1 MKLITEFIEQYNK
14 EYDYYQKL
22 AQIICNKIE
31 DQLFKRG
38 IKAIVSFRAKKPER
52 LYDKLVKRNE
62 KKNYKTVS
70 EIYQDIVDL
79 AGIRVSLYFPS
90 ERELL
95 DEIIKEIFDVKLKK
109 DFPDNS
115 HTPKHTKR
123 FSGYWATHYRVQ
135 LKEEALIKRYQNTL
149 AEIQVASVLM
159 HAWSEV
165 EHDLVYKPYSG
176 ELSKEELSILDE
188 INGLVLAG
196 EIALE
201 RLQSAMALR
210 TENAA
215 IIDDKYELTNYIIN
229 KFKNNE
235 NVKYGNTFLIN
246 NILNNFKKID
256 TKVLNNYLNLINLE
270 DNETISN
277 QFLDIVIND
286 QSFTE
291 NKTWKNYISGLN
303 VSNSNTFEKFIKCWT
318 LLDESASYLTTDV
331 LNRESGIDKE
341 DGKVFLNRKYK
352 YLGKKFQI
360 LLDRKIIT
368 HQQYEHIISLRNLRN
383 DIVHNLQPPK
393 QIMNADYE
401 NIKKITLHLINQI
414 DDYNVKNKLEKELKS
429 I

>member
-1 MKLITEFIEQYNK
+1 MKIINEFIDQYNK

-22 AQIICNKIE
+22 SQIVSNKIE

-52 LYDKLVKRNE
+52 LLDKLVKRNE
-62 KKNYKTVS
+62 KKKYKNLN
-70 EIYQDIVDL
+70 EIYEDIVDL

-95 DEIIKEIFDVKLKK
+95 NEIINEIFDVKLKK
-109 DFPDNS
+109 DFPDNT
-115 HTPKHTKR
+115 HTPKYTKR

-135 LKEEALIKRYQNTL
+135 LKEHHLTKRYQNTL

-210 TENAA
+210 TEKSSK
-215 IIDDKYELTNYIIN
+215 IDDKYELTNYIFN
-229 KFKNNE
+229 YFKNKE
-235 NVKYGNTFLIN
+235 NIKFGNTYLIN
-246 NILNNFKKID
+246 NFLKTNEKID
-256 TKVLNNYLNLINLE
+256 TKLLNEYLNLINLE
-270 DNETISN
+270 DKESISN
-277 QFLDIVIND
+277 QLLDIYMNDSNAIQKDLIKKYINNLNLPNSNTPIFERFLKCWSILD
-286 QSFTE
+286 ETSLILTNDEYKFD
-291 NKTWKNYISGLN
+291 KTKFKYSGNRFDLLLKKNYINSEELN
-303 VSNSNTFEKFIKCWT
+303 II
-318 LLDESASYLTTDV
+318 LDLRV
-331 LNRESGIDKE
+331 
-341 DGKVFLNRKYK
+341 
-352 YLGKKFQI
+352 
-360 LLDRKIIT
+360 
-368 HQQYEHIISLRNLRN
+368 LRNEL
-383 DIVHNLQPPK
+383 VHNLKVPK
-393 QIMNADYE
+393 VLNTDFESLMT
-401 NIKKITLHLINQI
+401 ITRKLINKVE
-414 DDYNVKNKLEKELKS
+414 DKKSREKLEDTLNK

>member
-1 MKLITEFIEQYNK
+1 MKLIKEFIEQYNK

-31 DQLFKRG
+31 DQLFNRG

-52 LYDKLVKRNE
+52 LYDKLMKRNE
-62 KKNYKTVS
+62 KKNYKNVS

-95 DEIIKEIFDVKLKK
+95 DEIINEIFDVKLKK
-109 DFPDNS
+109 DFPDNNY
-115 HTPKHTKR
+115 TPKYTKR

-135 LKEEALIKRYQNTL
+135 LKEHSLTKRYQNTL

-176 ELSKEELSILDE
+176 ELSKEELAILDE

-210 TENAA
+210 TEKTSV
-215 IIDDKYELTNYIIN
+215 IDDKYELTNYIVN
-229 KFKNNE
+229 RFKNNE
-235 NVKYGNTFLIN
+235 NVKYGNPIFIYNFLKN
-246 NILNNFKKID
+246 HEKID
-256 TKVLNNYLNLINLE
+256 TKILNEYLNLINLE
-270 DNETISN
+270 DKETISD
-277 QFLDIVIND
+277 QLFDILLND
-286 QSFTE
+286 QSLLG
-291 NKTWKNYISGLN
+291 NKKFKDFISNLN
-303 VSNSNTFEKFIKCWT
+303 LSQSNSNIFERFIKCWA
-318 LLDESASYLTTDV
+318 LLDESANYLTDTEEKSENKRFKFLGSKFDILLADKIISEEDYQQIISFRKLRNEMV
-331 LNRESGIDKE
+331 HNSQVPSLMISDFENIKNITSRLISKID
-341 DGKVFLNRKYK
+341 DGKVKNR
-352 YLGKKFQI
+352 
-360 LLDRKIIT
+360 
-368 HQQYEHIISLRNLRN
+368 
-383 DIVHNLQPPK
+383 
-393 QIMNADYE
+393 
-401 NIKKITLHLINQI
+401 
-414 DDYNVKNKLEKELKS
+414 LEKELKA

>member
-1 MKLITEFIEQYNK
+1 MKIINEFIDQYNK

-22 AQIICNKIE
+22 SQIVSNKIE

-52 LYDKLVKRNE
+52 LLDKLVKRND
-62 KKNYKTVS
+62 KKKYKNLN
-70 EIYQDIVDL
+70 EIYEDIVDL

-95 DEIIKEIFDVKLKK
+95 NEIINEIFDVKLKK
-109 DFPDNS
+109 DFPDNT
-115 HTPKHTKR
+115 HTPKYTKR

-135 LKEEALIKRYQNTL
+135 LKEHHLTKRYQNTL

-210 TENAA
+210 TEKSSK
-215 IIDDKYELTNYIIN
+215 IDDKYELTNYIFN
-229 KFKNNE
+229 YFKNKE
-235 NVKYGNTFLIN
+235 NIKFGNTYLIN
-246 NILNNFKKID
+246 NFLKTNEKID
-256 TKVLNNYLNLINLE
+256 TKLLNEYLNLINLE
-270 DNETISN
+270 DKESISN
-277 QFLDIVIND
+277 QLLDIYMND
-286 QSFTE
+286 SNAIQKDLIKKYIKNLNLPNSNTPIFERFLKCWTVLDE
-291 NKTWKNYISGLN
+291 TSLILTSDEYKFDKMKFKYSGNRFDLLLKKNYITSEELN
-303 VSNSNTFEKFIKCWT
+303 II
-318 LLDESASYLTTDV
+318 LDLRV
-331 LNRESGIDKE
+331 
-341 DGKVFLNRKYK
+341 
-352 YLGKKFQI
+352 
-360 LLDRKIIT
+360 
-368 HQQYEHIISLRNLRN
+368 LRNEL
-383 DIVHNLQPPK
+383 VHNLKVPK
-393 QIMNADYE
+393 VLNTDFESLMT
-401 NIKKITLHLINQI
+401 ITRKLINKVE
-414 DDYNVKNKLEKELKS
+414 DKKSRENLEDTLNK

>member
-1 MKLITEFIEQYNK
+1 MKIINEFIDQYNK

-22 AQIICNKIE
+22 SQIVSNKIE

-52 LYDKLVKRNE
+52 LLDKLVKRND
-62 KKNYKTVS
+62 KKKYKNLN
-70 EIYQDIVDL
+70 EIYEDIVDL

-95 DEIIKEIFDVKLKK
+95 NEIINEIFDVKLKK
-109 DFPDNS
+109 DFPDNT
-115 HTPKHTKR
+115 HTPKYTKR

-135 LKEEALIKRYQNTL
+135 LKEHHLTKRYQNTL

-210 TENAA
+210 TEKSSK
-215 IIDDKYELTNYIIN
+215 IDDKYELTNYIFN
-229 KFKNNE
+229 YFKNKE
-235 NVKYGNTFLIN
+235 NIKFGNTYLIN
-246 NILNNFKKID
+246 NFLKTNEKID
-256 TKVLNNYLNLINLE
+256 TKLLNEYLNLINLE
-270 DNETISN
+270 DKESISN
-277 QFLDIVIND
+277 QLLDIYMND
-286 QSFTE
+286 SNAIQKDLIKKYIKNLNLPNSNTPIFERFLKCWTVLDE
-291 NKTWKNYISGLN
+291 TSLILTSDEYKFDKMKFKYSGNRFDLLLKKNYITSEELN
-303 VSNSNTFEKFIKCWT
+303 II
-318 LLDESASYLTTDV
+318 LDLRV
-331 LNRESGIDKE
+331 
-341 DGKVFLNRKYK
+341 
-352 YLGKKFQI
+352 
-360 LLDRKIIT
+360 
-368 HQQYEHIISLRNLRN
+368 LRNEL
-383 DIVHNLQPPK
+383 VHNLKVPK
-393 QIMNADYE
+393 VLNTDFESLMT
-401 NIKKITLHLINQI
+401 ITRKLINKVE
-414 DDYNVKNKLEKELKS
+414 DKKSREKLEDTLNK